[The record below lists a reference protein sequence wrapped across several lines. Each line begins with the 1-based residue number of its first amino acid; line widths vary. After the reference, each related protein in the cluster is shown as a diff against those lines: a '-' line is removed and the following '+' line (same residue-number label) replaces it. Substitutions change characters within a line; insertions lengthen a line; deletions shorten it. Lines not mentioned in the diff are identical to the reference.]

1 MDWGHCPEYLLKN
14 AWDVTIESYSA
25 ARSLRIDAPGWTEH
39 ISERNAVRYL
49 SCLQSFKYDAIATT
63 IQTLSCPPHC
73 GKDKEVTELTFT
85 EYPRLQ
91 SIRIASF
98 SFPHVKCVKVQR
110 LKQLREF
117 HVADH
122 CFMHPRMMLSASACV
137 IEHCPHLRVITIG
150 SGSFLHYSVFSVKSG
165 PVSRQ

>member
-1 MDWGHCPEYLLKN
+1 MLKN
-14 AWDVTIESYSA
+14 AWDITIESDSS
-25 ARSLRIDAPGWTEH
+25 ARSLRIDAPGWA
-39 ISERNAVRYL
+39 ERIPMSNAVRFF
-49 SCLQSFKYDAIATT
+49 SCLQSFRLDTIATT

-73 GKDKEVTELTFT
+73 GKDEEVTELTFT

-98 SFPHVKCVKVQR
+98 SFPHVKCVTVLR

-122 CFMHPRMMLSASACV
+122 CFMHAKTVIPTNACV

-150 SGSFLHYSVFSVKSG
+150 SGSFFYCSVFSVKSD